1 MTTTADPAGV
11 NPPPPERG
19 APVGGKKE
27 AARIREVRA
36 LELRMAGA
44 TFAAIAQALGYSHR
58 KNAQRAVE
66 RAMRREQ
73 AAIAP
78 DREAFVQM
86 HLMRTERLIQAHWR
100 RATGGD
106 PAATETIRRL
116 LERQARLMGLDKPVR
131 FEVTDAMDAEIEG
144 LLAEME
150 RLTAEQAR
158 MDAAAALEQEVQ
170 GDGQEQ
176 DAAAGDGAAG

>member
-1 MTTTADPAGV
+1 MTSTADPAGDQRTP
-11 NPPPPERG
+11 PPPPERG
-19 APVGGKKE
+19 AGPGKAE

-36 LELRMAGA
+36 LEMRMAGA
-44 TFAAIAQALGYSHR
+44 TFAAIAQTLGYSHR

-66 RAMRREQ
+66 RAIAAEA

-86 HLMRTERLIQAHWR
+86 HLMRTERLIQAHWQ
-100 RATGGD
+100 RARQGD
-106 PAATETIRRL
+106 TAATETIRRL
-116 LERQARLMGLDKPVR
+116 LERQARLLGLDKPVR

-150 RLTAEQAR
+150 RLAAEQAK
-158 MDAAAALEQEVQ
+158 MDAHTEQEAS
-170 GDGQEQ
+170 DGQEQ
-176 DAAAGDGAAG
+176 EPAAEHDPAG